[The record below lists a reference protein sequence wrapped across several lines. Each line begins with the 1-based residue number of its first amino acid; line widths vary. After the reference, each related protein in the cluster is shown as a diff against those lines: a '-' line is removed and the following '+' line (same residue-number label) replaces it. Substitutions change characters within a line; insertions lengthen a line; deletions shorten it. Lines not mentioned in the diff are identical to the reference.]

1 MRPDPRDPC
10 VASACIYNKKI
21 ASKSDGGCGVRGV
34 NGWGPRYAFP
44 YYLLVVPNVPEMSP
58 DEPLSSV
65 RSKAVLAPTNLATLR
80 LLGRNVAD
88 LGPGCLPHLVGE
100 KAASDRDV
108 ERVPLRAGWW
118 RVTSLYSALLTATLG
133 GWGGVQRIDAL
144 RSFNLGTPL

>member
-1 MRPDPRDPC
+1 MYQKCPQ
-10 VASACIYNKKI
+10 
-21 ASKSDGGCGVRGV
+21 V
-34 NGWGPRYAFP
+34 N
-44 YYLLVVPNVPEMSP
+44 
-58 DEPLSSV
+58 LSELCA

-118 RVTSLYSALLTATLG
+118 RATSLYSALLTATLG
-133 GWGGVQRIDAL
+133 GWGGIQRIDAL
-144 RSFNLGTPL
+144 GSFNLGTPL